1 MRKFIVI
8 TDMREAIGV
17 EEQVGRK
24 TVLNVDH
31 IQSIEGVEAH
41 IADVLNYRS
50 VITMHSG
57 RTFFPS
63 EYQADIM
70 NLINS

>member
-1 MRKFIVI
+1 MSKFII
-8 TDMREAIGV
+8 INDMREAVGV

-31 IQSIEGVEAH
+31 IQSIEGVEDH
-41 IADVLNYRS
+41 IAHVLNYRS
-50 VITMHSG
+50 VVTMSSG
-57 RTFFPS
+57 AVFFAS

-70 NLINS
+70 NLING

>member
-1 MRKFIVI
+1 MNKFIVI
-8 TDMREAIGV
+8 TDMREAIGM

-24 TVLNVDH
+24 TLINAEH
-31 IQSIEGVEAH
+31 IESIEGVEAH

-70 NLINS
+70 NLING